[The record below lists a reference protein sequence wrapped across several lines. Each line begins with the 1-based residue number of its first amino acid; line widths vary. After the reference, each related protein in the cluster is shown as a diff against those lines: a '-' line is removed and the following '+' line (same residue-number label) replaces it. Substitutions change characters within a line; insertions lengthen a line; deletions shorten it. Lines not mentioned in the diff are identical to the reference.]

1 MNNTEFQTLYE
12 QSSERLFRIVLRMVR
27 SREEAE
33 DLLHDIYIK
42 AYENRQRFDESLGNM
57 EAWLTRMTINHTL
70 NHIKR
75 KKWWNLNL
83 ERIVY
88 HTETE
93 VPDVAEVA
101 EESLAQK
108 ALQKVQAEYKACIVL
123 KDLEGYDYAEI
134 ATMLKIPVGTVRSRL
149 NRGRAQLEKFY
160 KNEVK
165 AHEKI

>member
-1 MNNTEFQTLYE
+1 MENTEFQILYE
-12 QSSERLFRIVLRMVR
+12 QSSARLFRIVLRMVH

-42 AYENRQRFDESLGNM
+42 AFEHRNKFDPALGNH
-57 EAWLTRMTINHTL
+57 EAWLTRMGINHTL

-83 ERIVY
+83 DRIVH

-93 VPDVAEVA
+93 APDVAEMA
-101 EESLAQK
+101 EESLVHK

-134 ATMLKIPVGTVRSRL
+134 AKMLKIPVGTVRSRL
-149 NRGRAQLEKFY
+149 NRGRAQLEKY
-160 KNEVK
+160 YLNEVK
-165 AHEKI
+165 VHEKI